1 MGAPLHELGTES
13 SVGQRDSRGYP
24 GAEAYPGITCGFG
37 FAVR

>member
-1 MGAPLHELGTES
+1 MQEQGTES

-24 GAEAYPGITCGFG
+24 GAEAYPGITCGLG